1 MKILTV
7 FENIIMA
14 FDRKSLIFFNILC
27 FLWLLLISIF
37 AIIDFDILI
46 SVSQNILS
54 PDKFIENKQKAFLL
68 LALGPFF
75 ISLSLSL
82 SGYLT
87 KRNIPVNNLY
97 KYIGFFAFHLLIC
110 SQMDKFFGFQGG
122 EDGLLENLTAIISF
136 IAALIFI
143 FCGFRGSKFAFF
155 LSLCWFLFAMEEISW
170 GQRILEFYT
179 PEFFEKNNYQQET
192 NIHNFFNP
200 FLKTWAY
207 FITNALLLLFFTS
220 FSELKVFSKFYKLK
234 SVSELIKISD
244 THSIWIIPLFLIYAE
259 LPRGQ
264 EIIEQQWSLLG
275 LILSCLLFIKIK
287 K

>member
-1 MKILTV
+1 
-7 FENIIMA
+7 MA
-14 FDRKSLIFFNILC
+14 LDRKPLIFINILC
-27 FLWLLLISIF
+27 SVWLLLISII
-37 AIIDFDILI
+37 AIIDFDILL
-46 SVSQNILS
+46 SVAQNILS
-54 PDKFIENKQKAFLL
+54 PDKFIQNKQKAFLL
-68 LALGPFF
+68 LALSPLYV
-75 ISLSLSL
+75 SLSLFL

-87 KRNIPVNNLY
+87 KRNIPINNLF
-97 KYIGFFAFHLLIC
+97 KYSVFFVFHLLIC
-110 SQMDKFFGFQGG
+110 NQMDKFFGFQGG
-122 EDGLLENLTAIISF
+122 EDGLLESLTAIISF

-170 GQRILEFYT
+170 GHRILEFYT
-179 PEFFEKNNYQQET
+179 PEFFEKYNYQQET
-192 NIHNFFNP
+192 NIHNLFNP
-200 FLKTWAY
+200 YLKTWAY

-287 K
+287 NNNP